1 VTNSAYEGKLFR
13 FGMVTTDE
21 VKAGAKMD
29 ERLEIVLKGGD
40 FKRLM
45 DRQFEQIKKKYDL
58 KKVDI
63 EVLFFLSKCGSENTP
78 TDVTKRLNLNRGH
91 VSQAIDMLL
100 RRHLIAAV
108 ADENDRRCMHY
119 IITEEA
125 VVLIDEIADVKR
137 EMDKQILQ
145 GITQEELEFYK
156 KISDKMLQNI
166 RQMI

>member
-1 VTNSAYEGKLFR
+1 MTNLAYEGKLFR
-13 FGMVTTDE
+13 FGMVTTAE

-45 DRQFEQIKKKYDL
+45 DRQLEQIKKKYDL

-100 RRHLIAAV
+100 RRRLIAAV

-125 VVLIDEIADVKR
+125 VALIDEIADVKR
-137 EMDKQILQ
+137 EMDEQILR